1 LVSWCPAEIEAA
13 GPCMNNGETPLTE
26 FKTVSRR
33 LAKRFVDVGENRLQ
47 LLLLEVEEERE
58 RIIHALLLALGI
70 MAFALLAGVAFTVV
84 VLLVFWDRAPVL
96 AMSVL
101 ALSYATIAMLLGLRL
116 AQLRRDWQAFSA
128 SLAQIRKDCSCL
140 AEILR

>member
-1 LVSWCPAEIEAA
+1 MSE
-13 GPCMNNGETPLTE
+13 GETPLAE

-33 LAKRFVDVGENRLQ
+33 LAKRFVDVGENRLR

-58 RIIHALLLALGI
+58 RLIQAFLLGLGI
-70 MAFALLAGVAFTVV
+70 MAFSLLAGVAFTVV
-84 VLLVFWDRAPVL
+84 VLLLFWAQAPVL

-101 ALSYATIAMLLGLRL
+101 TLVYLSIAVFLALRL
-116 AQLRRDWQAFSA
+116 ARLRRDWEAFSA